1 MKSTDFFKLVYHMAR
16 NKKHERKTAGFFYLY
31 FICGNSKNNK
41 NHVKKIKKVTYKQ
54 LKYFFIKKK

>member
-1 MKSTDFFKLVYHMAR
+1 MAR
-16 NKKHERKTAGFFYLY
+16 NKKHERIKEGFFYIY

-41 NHVKKIKKVTYKQ
+41 NYVKKIKKVTYKQ